1 MCSVP
6 SGGPLIYDNITFVYN
21 SEQLNGT
28 QRVLLDNVLS
38 EDQCRELHSVANVR
52 TPGRVGPDYAGLL
65 QACKCFSAGLTLS
78 QRTRPA
84 MSLSL
89 VEGH

>member
-6 SGGPLIYDNITFVYN
+6 SGGPLIYENITFVYN

-52 TPGRVGPDYAGLL
+52 TLWRAGPDYAGLL
-65 QACKCFSAGLTLS
+65 RACKCFGSGLSWS
-78 QRTRPA
+78 QTTRPA

-89 VEGH
+89 GEGH